1 VARIVLLKFLEP
13 RWGNKKGNWQ
23 MAGNKSATPADV
35 EKSIQIALDAA
46 DAAMD
51 VTSEY
56 AKVAQQ
62 IKKSTNML
70 SSIEKLGRIG
80 VIIGFVTGISVA
92 ALSLVMFFSAS
103 SKLKVLMQTNTEL
116 LTVFVENVD
125 IFNENIAKLEPAL
138 NDLDLLTK
146 AVDKVGSGMIA
157 YGDKSEMMGSEI
169 RVAIETM
176 NGIAPAVTSQ
186 MSDIQENTSIMNSE
200 LTMSLAEMTNEEFKA
215 QNMIMGNF
223 TRSVIDA
230 LQSMSDTSVDVKEQR
245 AAVQSLQD
253 VNAELAA
260 RIATLDQRLD
270 TAKREASRARKA
282 VAAKPKKQAA
292 NGDIIKFP

>member
-1 VARIVLLKFLEP
+1 
-13 RWGNKKGNWQ
+13 

-92 ALSLVMFFSAS
+92 ALSLVMFLSAS

-125 IFNENIAKLEPAL
+125 MFNENIAKLEPAL

-146 AVDKVGSGMIA
+146 AVDKVGSGMIS

-176 NGIAPAVTSQ
+176 NGIKPAVTSQ
-186 MSDIQENTSIMNSE
+186 MADMQEKTSIMNSE

-245 AAVQSLQD
+245 AAVQALQD

-282 VAAKPKKQAA
+282 ASAKPQKKEV
-292 NGDIIKFP
+292 NGDIIKYP

>member
-1 VARIVLLKFLEP
+1 
-13 RWGNKKGNWQ
+13 

-138 NDLDLLTK
+138 NDINLLTK

-186 MSDIQENTSIMNSE
+186 MADMQENTSIMNSE

-282 VAAKPKKQAA
+282 AAAKPKKQAA

>member
-1 VARIVLLKFLEP
+1 
-13 RWGNKKGNWQ
+13 

-92 ALSLVMFFSAS
+92 ALSLVMFLSAS

-125 IFNENIAKLEPAL
+125 MFNENIAKLEPAL

-146 AVDKVGSGMIA
+146 AVDKVGSGMIS

-176 NGIAPAVTSQ
+176 NGIKPAVASQ
-186 MSDIQENTSIMNSE
+186 MVDMQEKTSIMNSE

-230 LQSMSDTSVDVKEQR
+230 LQSMSDSSVDVKEQR

-282 VAAKPKKQAA
+282 ASAKPQKKAV
-292 NGDIIKFP
+292 NGDIIKYP

>member
-1 VARIVLLKFLEP
+1 
-13 RWGNKKGNWQ
+13 

-125 IFNENIAKLEPAL
+125 IFNENVAKLEPAL
-138 NDLDLLTK
+138 NDMDLLTK
-146 AVDKVGSGMIA
+146 AVDKVGIGMVD
-157 YGDKSEMMGSEI
+157 YGDKSEIMGADI
-169 RVAIETM
+169 RIAIETM
-176 NGIAPAVTSQ
+176 NAIAPAVTSQ
-186 MSDIQENTSIMNSE
+186 MSDMQEKTSIMNSE

-230 LQSMSDTSVDVKEQR
+230 LQSISDTSVDVKEQR
-245 AAVQSLQD
+245 AAVTSLQD

-260 RIATLDQRLD
+260 RIATLDQRLNA
-270 TAKREASRARKA
+270 AKREASRARKA
-282 VAAKPKKQAA
+282 AAAKPKKQAA

>member
-1 VARIVLLKFLEP
+1 
-13 RWGNKKGNWQ
+13 

-92 ALSLVMFFSAS
+92 ALSIVMFLSAS

-125 IFNENIAKLEPAL
+125 VFNENITKLEPAL
-138 NDLDLLTK
+138 NDLNLLTK
-146 AVDKVGSGMIA
+146 AVDKVGSGILA

-176 NGIAPAVTSQ
+176 NGISPAVTSQ
-186 MSDIQENTSIMNSE
+186 MADMQEKTSIMNSE

-270 TAKREASRARKA
+270 AAKREASRARTA
-282 VAAKPKKQAA
+282 AAAKPKKKAV
-292 NGDIIKFP
+292 NGDIIKYP

>member
-1 VARIVLLKFLEP
+1 
-13 RWGNKKGNWQ
+13 

-125 IFNENIAKLEPAL
+125 MFNDNIAKLEPAL
-138 NDLDLLTK
+138 NDLGLLTK
-146 AVDKVGSGMIA
+146 AVDKVGSGMIS
-157 YGDKSEMMGSEI
+157 YGEKSEMMGSEI
-169 RVAIETM
+169 REAIETM
-176 NGIAPAVTSQ
+176 TEIKPAVTSQ
-186 MSDIQENTSIMNSE
+186 MADMQEKTSIMNSE

-223 TRSVIDA
+223 TRSVVDA

-245 AAVQSLQD
+245 AAVNSLQD

-270 TAKREASRARKA
+270 AAKREASRARKA
-282 VAAKPKKQAA
+282 AAAKPKKQAV

>member
-1 VARIVLLKFLEP
+1 
-13 RWGNKKGNWQ
+13 

-92 ALSLVMFFSAS
+92 ALSIVMFLSAS

-125 IFNENIAKLEPAL
+125 VFNENITKLEPAL
-138 NDLDLLTK
+138 NDLNLLTK
-146 AVDKVGSGMIA
+146 AVDKVGSGMLA

-176 NGIAPAVTSQ
+176 NGITPAVTSQ
-186 MSDIQENTSIMNSE
+186 MADMQEKTSIMNSE

-230 LQSMSDTSVDVKEQR
+230 LQSMSDTTVDVKEQR

-253 VNAELAA
+253 VNAELAV

-270 TAKREASRARKA
+270 AAKREASRARTA
-282 VAAKPKKQAA
+282 AAAKPKKKAVD
-292 NGDIIKFP
+292 GDIIKFP

>member
-1 VARIVLLKFLEP
+1 
-13 RWGNKKGNWQ
+13 

-103 SKLKVLMQTNTEL
+103 SKLKV
-116 LTVFVENVD
+116 
-125 IFNENIAKLEPAL
+125 
-138 NDLDLLTK
+138 
-146 AVDKVGSGMIA
+146 
-157 YGDKSEMMGSEI
+157 
-169 RVAIETM
+169 
-176 NGIAPAVTSQ
+176 
-186 MSDIQENTSIMNSE
+186 
-200 LTMSLAEMTNEEFKA
+200 
-215 QNMIMGNF
+215 
-223 TRSVIDA
+223 
-230 LQSMSDTSVDVKEQR
+230 
-245 AAVQSLQD
+245 
-253 VNAELAA
+253 
-260 RIATLDQRLD
+260 
-270 TAKREASRARKA
+270 
-282 VAAKPKKQAA
+282 
-292 NGDIIKFP
+292 

>member
-1 VARIVLLKFLEP
+1 
-13 RWGNKKGNWQ
+13 

>member
-1 VARIVLLKFLEP
+1 
-13 RWGNKKGNWQ
+13 

-92 ALSLVMFFSAS
+92 ALSLVMFLSAS

-125 IFNENIAKLEPAL
+125 MFNENIAKLEPAL

-146 AVDKVGSGMIA
+146 AVDKVGSGMIS

-176 NGIAPAVTSQ
+176 NGITPAVRSQ
-186 MSDIQENTSIMNSE
+186 MADMQEKTSVMNSE

-260 RIATLDQRLD
+260 RIASLDQRLD

-282 VAAKPKKQAA
+282 AAAKPKKQAV